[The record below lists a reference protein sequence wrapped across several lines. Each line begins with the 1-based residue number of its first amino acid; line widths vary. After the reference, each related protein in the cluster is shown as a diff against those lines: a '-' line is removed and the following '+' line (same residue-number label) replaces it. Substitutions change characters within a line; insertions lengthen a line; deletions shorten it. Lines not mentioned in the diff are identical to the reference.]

1 MVILLLIFLLIF
13 LIIFSG
19 FFSTSEI
26 GVMSLNKYRLRHLVK
41 QQHKQAIRVS
51 RLLSR
56 PDYFLSVV
64 LIGNTL
70 ANILAST
77 IATLIGQS
85 LYGDWGVVIATSIL
99 TILVLVYAEMLPKT
113 LGAIYSQRIAFGA
126 SRALIFFEKL
136 FFPLVWLVTRINN
149 LTFAL
154 FGISL
159 EKIPKEVLSGEELR
173 TVVLEAGGVMPV
185 EHKSMVISL
194 LDLEKATVEDI
205 MIPKSELVGLDI
217 DEPWHTVL
225 NQLKSAQ
232 HTRLPLY
239 RGNIEHVVGVVHVRS
254 LLHLA
259 VEEELTLPRLLEI
272 AEEPYFVPETTS
284 LNVQILHFRRLKKRN
299 AFVVDEYGEI
309 QGLVTMEDILEEIVG
324 EFTTDVS
331 AMSKDLVSEPDG
343 RYLVD
348 ASLTL
353 RELNRSLGWQLPF
366 IGPKTLSG
374 LIIETLGYIPPPDC
388 CLKIG
393 HYHLEVLKVQ
403 DNLVRTVRIWSD
415 TELRS
420 VFDKTP

>member
-1 MVILLLIFLLIF
+1 LVIWVLGLFLLF
-13 LIIFSG
+13 LVIFSG
-19 FFSTSEI
+19 FFSASEI

-41 QQHKQAIRVS
+41 HQHKQAMRVS
-51 RLLSR
+51 RLLAR

-77 IATLIGQS
+77 IATLVGQR
-85 LYGDWGVVIATSIL
+85 LYGEWGVVIATSLL
-99 TILVLVYAEMLPKT
+99 TIVVLVYAEMLPKT
-113 LGAIYSQRIAFGA
+113 LGAIYSQRIALMA
-126 SRALIFFEKL
+126 SWLLIFFEKL
-136 FFPLVWLVTRINN
+136 FFPLVWLVTRINAR
-149 LTFAL
+149 TFAL

-173 TVVLEAGGVMPV
+173 TVVLEGGGVLPL

-194 LDLEKATVEDI
+194 LDLEKASVEDI
-205 MIPKSELVGLDI
+205 MIPKAELVGLDL
-217 DEPWHTVL
+217 DESWHSVL

-239 RGNIEHVVGVVHVRS
+239 RGNIENLVGVVHLRS
-254 LLHLA
+254 VLHLA
-259 VEEELTLPRLLEI
+259 VEEELTLSRLLEI
-272 AEEPYFVPETTS
+272 AEAPYFVPESTT
-284 LNVQILHFRRLKKRN
+284 LNVQILHFRKLKKRS

-324 EFTTDVS
+324 EFTTDIA
-331 AMSKDLVSEPDG
+331 AMSKDLVHQADG
-343 RYLVD
+343 SYLVD
-348 ASLTL
+348 ASLTI
-353 RELNRSLGWQLPF
+353 RELNRSLGWQLPL

-393 HYHLEVLKVQ
+393 NHFVEVLKVQ
-403 DNLVRTVRIWSD
+403 DNLVRTVRIWNG
-415 TELRS
+415 
-420 VFDKTP
+420 PHA